1 MSRSDIT
8 AILSSLVEKR
18 LNNRVAYWASEVSFD
33 KGTQNWRRIDY
44 VGFKPYTPNYAVEP
58 VSVELGRFECYEVK
72 SCLADFES
80 GHGLTFY
87 GDLNYLVTTVELA
100 ETLRV
105 SHRLPRNIDQV
116 LVPSKKGDKLRP
128 LYDMTGNGSPSY
140 RHRPASEMLY
150 ARIEADGQR
159 TRWKMI
165 RGSSRNI
172 TS

>member
-1 MSRSDIT
+1 MD
-8 AILSSLVEKR
+8 ANAGQK
-18 LNNRVAYWASEVSFD
+18 D
-33 KGTQNWRRIDY
+33 G
-44 VGFKPYTPNYAVEP
+44 
-58 VSVELGRFECYEVK
+58 
-72 SCLADFES
+72 
-80 GHGLTFY
+80 
-87 GDLNYLVTTVELA
+87 
-100 ETLRV
+100 TLRKIIDMCEEKYGHYRQILDDLV
-105 SHRLPRNIDQV
+105 DEVLDSEEEGDDFSHRLPRNIDQV

-150 ARIEADGQR
+150 AMIEADGQR

>member
-1 MSRSDIT
+1 MDANAGQKDGTLRKIIDMCGEKYGHYRQ
-8 AILSSLVEKR
+8 ILDDLVDEV
-18 LNNRVAYWASEVSFD
+18 LDSEEEGDDFCVPSE
-33 KGTQNWRRIDY
+33 
-44 VGFKPYTPNYAVEP
+44 EP

-150 ARIEADGQR
+150 AMIEADGQR